1 MTLKLS
7 EIRTIEERALD
18 TSIDTIRE
26 RVNTLGVSEPVIE
39 KYGLGDNEILVQLP
53 GVSDPGRVENI
64 IQSTAKLEIHAVAG
78 TYGSEAEAAQAN
90 PGGIPAEVN

>member
-1 MTLKLS
+1 MRS
-7 EIRTIEERALD
+7 GRWIRRSTRSASGS
-18 TSIDTIRE
+18 TRWACA
-26 RVNTLGVSEPVIE
+26 EPVIE

-78 TYGSEAEAAQAN
+78 TYGSEAEAQQAN
-90 PGGIPAEVN
+90 PGGIPADSV